1 MSLSRRRLIAGG
13 TLTAAAGALAPVMSF
28 TEMFRP
34 ALTLLADDPG
44 DWQSVRDQFD
54 LDPAYIHL
62 GLFYL
67 AAHPRPVREAIERLR
82 RRLDQNP
89 FLTVERAMFEGN
101 TPVAYD
107 AVAAALARY
116 TGTDPRDMALT
127 SNTTTGL
134 SLIYH
139 GLPLKPGDEVLTT
152 DQDHYVHHESIRL
165 ATERAGAAW
174 RKIPIFSSH
183 AAVSADEIVDRIR
196 KGIGPETRVVGITW
210 VHSSMGL
217 RMPVRQIADAVAEL
231 NARRGGA
238 DRILLVVD
246 GVHGLGVENPKLGE
260 LGADLFAAGLHK
272 WIFAPRGTGFVW
284 ARPEV
289 WATMRPLIPTFQT
302 LDLFSAWAEGHPPT
316 VKAHGAMFSPGGFQ
330 AYEHQW
336 AVPAAIEY
344 HERIGP
350 ARITERIHALNAQMR
365 EGLGKMP
372 HVVNYTPASS
382 ELSSGLVCFDVK
394 GLQAKETVHRLLNK
408 KIIASTTPYAPS
420 FARVACGIMN
430 TPAEV
435 ETTLR
440 AVRSMA

>member
-13 TLTAAAGALAPVMSF
+13 TLTAAAGALAPVVSF
-28 TEMFRP
+28 TEKFRP

-44 DWQSVRDQFD
+44 DWQSVRQQFD

-67 AAHPRPVREAIERLR
+67 TAHPRPVRDAVERLR

-89 FLTVERAMFEGN
+89 FLTVERAMFEDN
-101 TPVAYD
+101 MPKAYD
-107 AVAAALARY
+107 AVTAALARY
-116 TGTDPRDMALT
+116 TGTDARDFALT

-165 ATERAGAAW
+165 ATERSGATW

-183 AAVSADEIVDRIR
+183 TAISADEIVDRIR
-196 KGIGPETRVVGITW
+196 KGIGSKTRVVGVTW
-210 VHSSMGL
+210 VHSSIGL
-217 RMPVRQIADAVAEL
+217 KMPIRRIADAIAEL
-231 NARRGGA
+231 NARRGEA

-246 GVHGLGVENPKLGE
+246 GVHGLGVENPKLAE

-272 WIFAPRGTGFVW
+272 WIFGPRGTGFVW
-284 ARPEV
+284 AKSDV
-289 WATMRPLIPTFQT
+289 WAGMRPLIPTFQT
-302 LDLFSAWAEGHPPT
+302 LDLFTAWAEGHPPT
-316 VKAHGAMFSPGGFQ
+316 GRAHGAMFSPGGFQ
-330 AYEHQW
+330 AYEHHW

-350 ARITERIHALNAQMR
+350 ARVTERIHALNAQMR

-372 HVVNYTPASS
+372 HVVNYTPASA

-394 GLQAKETVHRLLNK
+394 GLKAKETVDRLLSK
-408 KIIASTTPYAPS
+408 KILASTTPYAVP

-440 AVRSMA
+440 AIRALG